1 MKKFLAV
8 YLAPVGMY
16 DDMMKNMSPEEQRQG
31 MENWMIWGRNHKE
44 NLVDFGAPAGKNMRV
59 TKDGMTE
66 VRNEIG
72 GYTIVSAESHEAAAA
87 LFADSPHLM
96 HEGTSIDVVALMDSV
111 AAENL

>member
-8 YLAPVGMY
+8 YLAPVGMF
-16 DDMMKNMSPEEQRQG
+16 DDMMKNATPEEQQKG
-31 MENWMIWGRNHKE
+31 MENWMAWGKKHKE
-44 NLVDFGAPAGKNMRV
+44 SLVDFGAPAGKNLRV
-59 TKDGMTE
+59 TKDGVTD

-72 GYTIVSAESHEAAAA
+72 GYTIVSVQSHEEAAA

-96 HEGTSIDVVALMDSV
+96 HPGTSIDVVALMDSV